1 MKKFITCQISGRDM
15 MRILRTGGIDDLARN
30 FCELPAEG
38 DEEVVALQAE
48 WKAMNPIFE
57 RLRMHLSNA
66 IYAAQ
71 IDTAALNNTKAPLSI
86 EFELSDEEIAHLRL
100 NNIEPRVMCEMAYE
114 YLAEMTGDLYY
125 DGMSR
130 AFDDLAKWLSRIYQ
144 LMLVEMLGE
153 DEVRALDFKF

>member
-1 MKKFITCQISGRDM
+1 MKKFITLQISGRDM
-15 MRILRTGGIDDLARN
+15 MRILRTGGINDLSRS
-30 FCELPAEG
+30 FCEIEDVE

-57 RLRMHLSNA
+57 RLKGRLSNA
-66 IYAAQ
+66 IHAAQ
-71 IDTAALNNTKAPLSI
+71 IDPAELNNAKAPLSI
-86 EFELSDEEIAHLRL
+86 EFELTDEEIAHLRL

-114 YLAEMTGDLYY
+114 YLAEMTDDSYY
-125 DGMSR
+125 EQMAR